1 MQKRALTR
9 RSFLGLSAAAAA
21 GLALT
26 GCEGERSD
34 GRTEIE
40 FVSYK
45 REAVSIFDALTAEF
59 NETNDHIY
67 LNFTSPNDAV
77 TIMKTRFVREDYPDV
92 VAIGGDASYADFV
105 DSNILADV
113 TEYPGM
119 ANVHPAYQEIM
130 KSVTYVPMDGIYG
143 VPYIANAAGMLY
155 NKDMFAEKGWE
166 IPTTWTEFC
175 DLCEQIKAEG
185 EVLPLY
191 LGFLDTWTI
200 LSPWNSM
207 LVELVPSDHIRK
219 VNAGEATFADYYR
232 EPAEK
237 LLKLLEYGEDGP
249 MAYSY
254 EDACTAFARGQSA
267 MFPCGSFAVPQILGA
282 NPEMNIGL
290 FAMPASDDPDDRIVV
305 SGVDLCWN
313 MTTANEDHR
322 EQIYE
327 VIDFLNKP
335 ENLQT
340 YIDDQKAIPCIEGST
355 RSSTTSRSSWTRAR
369 SSTTPTTP
377 IRRAWPATPSSRRS
391 SWTATSTRFSPTGT
405 TSGSATTRPSSAST
419 TSTWRTRDKE
429 GRKTWQA
436 PLSQRRDLT
445 GTAPSSQ
452 S

>member
-26 GCEGERSD
+26 GCEGERAD
-34 GRTEIE
+34 GKTEVE

-67 LNFTSPNDAV
+67 LNFNSPNDAV

-105 DSNILADV
+105 DSNILADM
-113 TEYPGM
+113 TDYPGM
-119 ANVHPAYQEIM
+119 ANVQPAYQEIM

-155 NKDMFAEKGWE
+155 NKDMFAEKGWT

-219 VNAGEATFADYYR
+219 VNAGEAKFADYYR

-237 LLKLLEYGEDGP
+237 LLKLMEYGEDGP

-282 NPEMNIGL
+282 NPDMNIGL

-322 EQIYE
+322 ELVYE
-327 VIDFLNKP
+327 VIDFLNQP
-335 ENLQT
+335 ESLQI
-340 YIDDQKAIPCIEGST
+340 YIDDQKAIPCIEGDFTLDPLFDDIQEFLDEGKVIDYPDHSYPSGMACDAQLQAFLLDGDVDAFLANWDNLWQRYNKT
-355 RSSTTSRSSWTRAR
+355 V
-369 SSTTPTTP
+369 
-377 IRRAWPATPSSRRS
+377 IRKYNEYMANQ
-391 SWTATSTRFSPTGT
+391 G
-405 TSGSATTRPSSAST
+405 
-419 TSTWRTRDKE
+419 
-429 GRKTWQA
+429 
-436 PLSQRRDLT
+436 
-445 GTAPSSQ
+445 
-452 S
+452 

>member
-45 REAVSIFDALTAEF
+45 REAVSIFEALMAEF

-119 ANVHPAYQEIM
+119 ANIQPAYQEIM

-219 VNAGEATFADYYR
+219 VNAGEAQFADYYR

-340 YIDDQKAIPCIEGST
+340 YIDDQKAIPCVEGDFTLDPLFDDIQEFLDEGKVIDYPDHSYPSGMACDAQLQAFLMDGDVDAFLANWDNLWQRYNKT
-355 RSSTTSRSSWTRAR
+355 V
-369 SSTTPTTP
+369 
-377 IRRAWPATPSSRRS
+377 IRKYNEYMANQ
-391 SWTATSTRFSPTGT
+391 G
-405 TSGSATTRPSSAST
+405 
-419 TSTWRTRDKE
+419 
-429 GRKTWQA
+429 
-436 PLSQRRDLT
+436 
-445 GTAPSSQ
+445 
-452 S
+452 

>member
-26 GCEGERSD
+26 GCEGERAD
-34 GRTEIE
+34 GKTEVE

-67 LNFTSPNDAV
+67 LNFNSPNDAV

-105 DSNILADV
+105 DSNILADM
-113 TEYPGM
+113 TDYPGM
-119 ANVHPAYQEIM
+119 ANVQPAYQEIM

-155 NKDMFAEKGWE
+155 NKDMFAEKGWT

-185 EVLPLY
+185 DVLPLY

-219 VNAGEATFADYYR
+219 VNAGEAKFADYYR

-237 LLKLLEYGEDGP
+237 LLKLMEYGEDGP

-282 NPEMNIGL
+282 NPDMNIGL

-322 EQIYE
+322 ELVYE
-327 VIDFLNKP
+327 VIDFLNQP

-340 YIDDQKAIPCIEGST
+340 YIDDQKAIPCIEGDFTLDPLFDDIQEFLDEGKVIDYPDHSYPSGMACDAQLQAFLLDGDVDAFLANWDNLWQRYNKT
-355 RSSTTSRSSWTRAR
+355 V
-369 SSTTPTTP
+369 
-377 IRRAWPATPSSRRS
+377 IRKYNEYMANQ
-391 SWTATSTRFSPTGT
+391 G
-405 TSGSATTRPSSAST
+405 
-419 TSTWRTRDKE
+419 
-429 GRKTWQA
+429 
-436 PLSQRRDLT
+436 
-445 GTAPSSQ
+445 
-452 S
+452 

>member
-1 MQKRALTR
+1 MRRTLTR
-9 RSFLGLSAAAAA
+9 RSFLGLSGAVVA

-45 REAVSIFDALTAEF
+45 REAVSIFEALMAEF

-113 TEYPGM
+113 TDYPGM
-119 ANVHPAYQEIM
+119 AKVQPAYQEIM

-155 NKDMFAEKGWE
+155 NKDMFAEKGWDLPE
-166 IPTTWTEFC
+166 TWDEFIA
-175 DLCEQIKAEG
+175 LCEQIKAEG

-219 VNAGEATFADYYR
+219 VNAGEAKFADYYR

-237 LLKLLEYGEDGP
+237 LLKLLDYAEDGP

-267 MFPCGSFAVPQILGA
+267 MFPCGSFAVPQILSA

-290 FAMPASDDPDDRIVV
+290 FAMPASDNPDDRIIV

-313 MTTANEDHR
+313 MTVANEDHR

-327 VIDFLNKP
+327 VIDFLNEP

-340 YIDDQKAIPCIEGST
+340 YCDDQKAIPCIEGDFTLDPLFDDIQDFLDEGKVIDYPDHSYPSGMACDAQLQAFLLDKDVDAFLANWDNLWQRYNKT
-355 RSSTTSRSSWTRAR
+355 V
-369 SSTTPTTP
+369 
-377 IRRAWPATPSSRRS
+377 IRKYAEYMATQ
-391 SWTATSTRFSPTGT
+391 G
-405 TSGSATTRPSSAST
+405 
-419 TSTWRTRDKE
+419 
-429 GRKTWQA
+429 
-436 PLSQRRDLT
+436 
-445 GTAPSSQ
+445 
-452 S
+452 

>member
-45 REAVSIFDALTAEF
+45 REAVSIFEALMAEF

-119 ANVHPAYQEIM
+119 ANVQPAYQEIM

-175 DLCEQIKAEG
+175 DLCDQIKAEG

-219 VNAGEATFADYYR
+219 VNAGEAKFADYYR

-313 MTTANEDHR
+313 MTTANENHR

-340 YIDDQKAIPCIEGST
+340 YIDDQKAIPCTEGDFTLDPLFDDIQEFLDEGKVIDYPDHSYPSGMACDAQLQAFLMDGDVDAFLANWDNLWQRYNKT
-355 RSSTTSRSSWTRAR
+355 V
-369 SSTTPTTP
+369 
-377 IRRAWPATPSSRRS
+377 IRKYNEYMANQ
-391 SWTATSTRFSPTGT
+391 G
-405 TSGSATTRPSSAST
+405 
-419 TSTWRTRDKE
+419 
-429 GRKTWQA
+429 
-436 PLSQRRDLT
+436 
-445 GTAPSSQ
+445 
-452 S
+452 

>member
-1 MQKRALTR
+1 MQRRSLTR
-9 RSFLGLSAAAAA
+9 RSFLGLSGAVAA

-34 GRTEIE
+34 GRTEVE

-45 REAVSIFDALTAEF
+45 REAVSIFEALMAEF

-113 TEYPGM
+113 SEYPGM
-119 ANVHPAYQEIM
+119 AKVQPAYQEIM

-155 NKDMFAEKGWE
+155 NKDMFAEKGWD
-166 IPTTWTEFC
+166 IPETWDEFIA
-175 DLCEQIKAEG
+175 LCEQIKAEG

-219 VNAGEATFADYYR
+219 VNAGEAKFADYYR

-237 LLKLLEYGEDGP
+237 LLKLLEYAEDGP

-290 FAMPASDDPDDRIVV
+290 FAMPACDSPDDRIIV

-313 MTTANEDHR
+313 MTAANEDHR
-322 EQIYE
+322 KEIYE
-327 VIDFLNKP
+327 VIDFLNEP
-335 ENLQT
+335 DNLQT
-340 YIDDQKAIPCIEGST
+340 YCDDQKAIPCIEGDFTLDPLFDDIQEFLDEGKVIDYPDHSYPSGMACDAQLQAFLMDGDVDAFLANWDNLWQRYNKT
-355 RSSTTSRSSWTRAR
+355 V
-369 SSTTPTTP
+369 
-377 IRRAWPATPSSRRS
+377 IRKYAEYMENQ
-391 SWTATSTRFSPTGT
+391 G
-405 TSGSATTRPSSAST
+405 
-419 TSTWRTRDKE
+419 
-429 GRKTWQA
+429 
-436 PLSQRRDLT
+436 
-445 GTAPSSQ
+445 
-452 S
+452 

>member
-1 MQKRALTR
+1 MLTKPISR
-9 RSFLGLSAAAAA
+9 RSLLGLSAAGAASLML
-21 GLALT
+21 G
-26 GCEGERSD
+26 GCSETRSD
-34 GRTEIE
+34 GKTEVE

-45 REAVSIFDALTAEF
+45 REAVSIFEALIAEF
-59 NETNDHIY
+59 NESNDHIY

-105 DSNILADV
+105 DSNILADM

-119 ANVHPAYQEIM
+119 AQVQQAYQDIM

-155 NKDMFAEKGWE
+155 NKDMFAEKGWD
-166 IPTTWTEFC
+166 IPETWDEFIA
-175 DLCEQIKAEG
+175 LCEEIKAEG

-219 VNAGEATFADYYR
+219 VNAGEAKFADYYR

-237 LLKLLEYGEDGP
+237 LLKLLDYAEDGP

-267 MFPCGSFAVPQILGA
+267 MFPCGSFAVPQILSA

-290 FAMPASDDPDDRIVV
+290 FAMPASDNPDDRIIV

-313 MTTANEDHR
+313 MLAAKEEHR
-322 EQIYE
+322 DQIYE
-327 VIDFLNKP
+327 VIDFLNEP

-340 YIDDQKAIPCIEGST
+340 YCDDQKAIPCIEGDFTLDPLFDDIQDFLDEGKVIDYPDHSYPSGMACDAQLQAFLLDGDVDAFLANWDNLWQRYNKT
-355 RSSTTSRSSWTRAR
+355 V
-369 SSTTPTTP
+369 
-377 IRRAWPATPSSRRS
+377 IRKYAEYMANQ
-391 SWTATSTRFSPTGT
+391 G
-405 TSGSATTRPSSAST
+405 
-419 TSTWRTRDKE
+419 
-429 GRKTWQA
+429 
-436 PLSQRRDLT
+436 
-445 GTAPSSQ
+445 
-452 S
+452 

>member
-45 REAVSIFDALTAEF
+45 REAVSIFEALMAEF

-119 ANVHPAYQEIM
+119 ANVQPAYQEIM

-207 LVELVPSDHIRK
+207 LVELVPPDHIRK
-219 VNAGEATFADYYR
+219 VNAGEAKFADYYR

-340 YIDDQKAIPCIEGST
+340 YIDDQKAIPCTEGDFTLDPLFDDIQEFLDEGKVIDYPDHSYPSGMACDAQLQAFLMDGDVDAFLANWDNLWQRYNKT
-355 RSSTTSRSSWTRAR
+355 V
-369 SSTTPTTP
+369 
-377 IRRAWPATPSSRRS
+377 IRKYNEYMANQ
-391 SWTATSTRFSPTGT
+391 G
-405 TSGSATTRPSSAST
+405 
-419 TSTWRTRDKE
+419 
-429 GRKTWQA
+429 
-436 PLSQRRDLT
+436 
-445 GTAPSSQ
+445 
-452 S
+452 

>member
-34 GRTEIE
+34 GRTEVE

-45 REAVSIFDALTAEF
+45 REAVSIFEALMAEF

-113 TEYPGM
+113 TDYPGM
-119 ANVHPAYQEIM
+119 AKVQPAYQEIM

-155 NKDMFAEKGWE
+155 NKDMFAEKGWDLPE
-166 IPTTWTEFC
+166 TWDEFIA
-175 DLCEQIKAEG
+175 LCEQIKAEG

-219 VNAGEATFADYYR
+219 VNAGEAKFADYYR

-237 LLKLLEYGEDGP
+237 LLKLLEYAEDGP

-267 MFPCGSFAVPQILGA
+267 MFPCGSFAVPQILSA

-313 MTTANEDHR
+313 MTVANEDHR

-327 VIDFLNKP
+327 VIDFLNEP

-340 YIDDQKAIPCIEGST
+340 YCDDQKAIPCIEGDFTLDPLFDDIQDFLDEGKVIDYPDHSYPSGMACDAQLQAFLLDKDVDAFLANWDNLWQRYNKT
-355 RSSTTSRSSWTRAR
+355 V
-369 SSTTPTTP
+369 
-377 IRRAWPATPSSRRS
+377 IRKYAEYMATQ
-391 SWTATSTRFSPTGT
+391 G
-405 TSGSATTRPSSAST
+405 
-419 TSTWRTRDKE
+419 
-429 GRKTWQA
+429 
-436 PLSQRRDLT
+436 
-445 GTAPSSQ
+445 
-452 S
+452 

>member
-45 REAVSIFDALTAEF
+45 REAVSIFEALMAEF

-119 ANVHPAYQEIM
+119 ANVQPAYQEIM

-219 VNAGEATFADYYR
+219 VNAGDAKFADYYR

-313 MTTANEDHR
+313 MTTANENHR

-340 YIDDQKAIPCIEGST
+340 YIDDQKAIPCTEGDFTLDPLFDDIQEFLDEGKVIDYPDHSYPSGMACDAQLQAFLMDGDVDAFLANWDDLWQRYNKT
-355 RSSTTSRSSWTRAR
+355 V
-369 SSTTPTTP
+369 
-377 IRRAWPATPSSRRS
+377 IRKYNEYMANQ
-391 SWTATSTRFSPTGT
+391 G
-405 TSGSATTRPSSAST
+405 
-419 TSTWRTRDKE
+419 
-429 GRKTWQA
+429 
-436 PLSQRRDLT
+436 
-445 GTAPSSQ
+445 
-452 S
+452 

>member
-9 RSFLGLSAAAAA
+9 RSFIGLSGAVAA

-26 GCEGERSD
+26 GCDGERSD
-34 GRTEIE
+34 GKTEIE

-45 REAVSIFDALTAEF
+45 REAVSIFEALMAKF
-59 NETNDHIY
+59 NESNDHIY

-113 TEYPGM
+113 SGYPGM
-119 ANVHPAYQEIM
+119 EKVQPAYQEIM

-219 VNAGEATFADYYR
+219 VNAGEAKFADYYR

-340 YIDDQKAIPCIEGST
+340 YIDDQKAIPCIEGDFTLDPLFDDIQDFLDEGKVIDYPDHSYPSGMACDAQLQAFLLDKDVDAFLANWDNLWQRYNKT
-355 RSSTTSRSSWTRAR
+355 V
-369 SSTTPTTP
+369 
-377 IRRAWPATPSSRRS
+377 IRKYAEYMATQ
-391 SWTATSTRFSPTGT
+391 G
-405 TSGSATTRPSSAST
+405 
-419 TSTWRTRDKE
+419 
-429 GRKTWQA
+429 
-436 PLSQRRDLT
+436 
-445 GTAPSSQ
+445 
-452 S
+452 

>member
-119 ANVHPAYQEIM
+119 ANVQPAYQEIM

-155 NKDMFAEKGWE
+155 NKDMFAEKGWD
-166 IPTTWTEFC
+166 IPETWTEFC

-219 VNAGEATFADYYR
+219 VNAGEAKFADYYR

-249 MAYSY
+249 TAYSY

-340 YIDDQKAIPCIEGST
+340 YIDDQKAIPCIEGDFTLDPLFDDIQEFLDEGKVIDYPDHSYPSGMACDAQLQAFLLDGDVDAFLANWDNLWQRYNKT
-355 RSSTTSRSSWTRAR
+355 V
-369 SSTTPTTP
+369 
-377 IRRAWPATPSSRRS
+377 IRKYNEYMANQ
-391 SWTATSTRFSPTGT
+391 G
-405 TSGSATTRPSSAST
+405 
-419 TSTWRTRDKE
+419 
-429 GRKTWQA
+429 
-436 PLSQRRDLT
+436 
-445 GTAPSSQ
+445 
-452 S
+452 

>member
-67 LNFTSPNDAV
+67 LNFSSPNDAV

-119 ANVHPAYQEIM
+119 ANVQPAYQEIM

-207 LVELVPSDHIRK
+207 LVELGPSDHIRK
-219 VNAGEATFADYYR
+219 VNAGEAKFADYYR

-340 YIDDQKAIPCIEGST
+340 YIDDQKAIPCVEGDFTLDPLFDDIQEFLDEGKVIDYPDHSYPSGMACDAQLQAFLMDGDVDAFLANWDNLWQRYNKT
-355 RSSTTSRSSWTRAR
+355 V
-369 SSTTPTTP
+369 
-377 IRRAWPATPSSRRS
+377 IRKYNEYMANQ
-391 SWTATSTRFSPTGT
+391 G
-405 TSGSATTRPSSAST
+405 
-419 TSTWRTRDKE
+419 
-429 GRKTWQA
+429 
-436 PLSQRRDLT
+436 
-445 GTAPSSQ
+445 
-452 S
+452 

>member
-45 REAVSIFDALTAEF
+45 REAVSIFEALMAEF
-59 NETNDHIY
+59 NESNDHIY

-113 TEYPGM
+113 TDYPGM
-119 ANVHPAYQEIM
+119 AKVQPAYQEIM

-219 VNAGEATFADYYR
+219 VNAGEAKFADYYR

-340 YIDDQKAIPCIEGST
+340 YIDDQKAIPCTEGDFTLDPLFDDIQEFLDEGKVIDYPDHSYPSGMACDAQLQAFLMDGDVDAFLANWDNLWQRYNKT
-355 RSSTTSRSSWTRAR
+355 V
-369 SSTTPTTP
+369 
-377 IRRAWPATPSSRRS
+377 IRKYNEYMANQ
-391 SWTATSTRFSPTGT
+391 G
-405 TSGSATTRPSSAST
+405 
-419 TSTWRTRDKE
+419 
-429 GRKTWQA
+429 
-436 PLSQRRDLT
+436 
-445 GTAPSSQ
+445 
-452 S
+452 

>member
-67 LNFTSPNDAV
+67 LNFSSPNDAV

-119 ANVHPAYQEIM
+119 ANVQPAYQEIM

-175 DLCEQIKAEG
+175 DLCDQIKAEG

-219 VNAGEATFADYYR
+219 VNAGEAKFADYYR

-340 YIDDQKAIPCIEGST
+340 YIDDQKAIPCIEGDFTLDPLFDDIQEFLDEGKVIDYPDHSYPSGMACDAQLQAFLMDGDVDAFLANWDNLWQRYNKT
-355 RSSTTSRSSWTRAR
+355 V
-369 SSTTPTTP
+369 
-377 IRRAWPATPSSRRS
+377 IRKYNEYMANQ
-391 SWTATSTRFSPTGT
+391 G
-405 TSGSATTRPSSAST
+405 
-419 TSTWRTRDKE
+419 
-429 GRKTWQA
+429 
-436 PLSQRRDLT
+436 
-445 GTAPSSQ
+445 
-452 S
+452 

>member
-45 REAVSIFDALTAEF
+45 REAVSIFEALMAEF

-119 ANVHPAYQEIM
+119 ANVQPAYQEIM

-219 VNAGEATFADYYR
+219 VNAGEAKFADYYR

-340 YIDDQKAIPCIEGST
+340 YIDDQKAIPCTEGDFTLDPLFDDIQEFLDEGKVIDYPDHSYPSGMACDAQLQAFLMDGDVDAFLANWDNLWQRYNKT
-355 RSSTTSRSSWTRAR
+355 V
-369 SSTTPTTP
+369 
-377 IRRAWPATPSSRRS
+377 IRKYNEYMANQ
-391 SWTATSTRFSPTGT
+391 G
-405 TSGSATTRPSSAST
+405 
-419 TSTWRTRDKE
+419 
-429 GRKTWQA
+429 
-436 PLSQRRDLT
+436 
-445 GTAPSSQ
+445 
-452 S
+452 

>member
-45 REAVSIFDALTAEF
+45 REAVSIFEALMAEF

-119 ANVHPAYQEIM
+119 ANVQPAYQEIM

-207 LVELVPSDHIRK
+207 LVELVPPDHIRK
-219 VNAGEATFADYYR
+219 VNAGEAKFADYYR

-313 MTTANEDHR
+313 MTTANENHR

-340 YIDDQKAIPCIEGST
+340 YIDDQKAIPCTEGDFTLDPLFDDIQEFLDEGKVIDYPDHSYPSGMACDAQLQAFLMDGDVDAFLANWDNLWQRYNKT
-355 RSSTTSRSSWTRAR
+355 V
-369 SSTTPTTP
+369 
-377 IRRAWPATPSSRRS
+377 IRKYNEYMANQ
-391 SWTATSTRFSPTGT
+391 G
-405 TSGSATTRPSSAST
+405 
-419 TSTWRTRDKE
+419 
-429 GRKTWQA
+429 
-436 PLSQRRDLT
+436 
-445 GTAPSSQ
+445 
-452 S
+452 

>member
-45 REAVSIFDALTAEF
+45 REAVSIFEALMAEF

-119 ANVHPAYQEIM
+119 ANVQPAYQEIM

-155 NKDMFAEKGWE
+155 NNDMFAEKGWE

-207 LVELVPSDHIRK
+207 LVELVPPDHIRK
-219 VNAGEATFADYYR
+219 VNAGEAKFADYYR

-313 MTTANEDHR
+313 MTTANENHR

-340 YIDDQKAIPCIEGST
+340 YIDDQKAIPCTEGDFTLDPLFDDIQEFLDEGKVIDYPDHSYPSGMACDAQLQAFLMDGDVDAFLANWDNLWQRYNKT
-355 RSSTTSRSSWTRAR
+355 V
-369 SSTTPTTP
+369 
-377 IRRAWPATPSSRRS
+377 IRKYNEYMANQ
-391 SWTATSTRFSPTGT
+391 G
-405 TSGSATTRPSSAST
+405 
-419 TSTWRTRDKE
+419 
-429 GRKTWQA
+429 
-436 PLSQRRDLT
+436 
-445 GTAPSSQ
+445 
-452 S
+452 

>member
-9 RSFLGLSAAAAA
+9 RSFLGLSGAVAA

-26 GCEGERSD
+26 GCEGQRSD
-34 GRTEIE
+34 GKTEIE

-45 REAVSIFDALTAEF
+45 REAVSIFEALMAEF
-59 NETNDHIY
+59 NESNDHIY

-113 TEYPGM
+113 SGYPGM
-119 ANVHPAYQEIM
+119 EKVLPAYQEIM

-166 IPTTWTEFC
+166 LPETWDEFIALC
-175 DLCEQIKAEG
+175 DEIKAEG

-219 VNAGEATFADYYR
+219 VNAGEAKFADYYR

-237 LLKLLEYGEDGP
+237 LLKLLDYAEDGP

-267 MFPCGSFAVPQILGA
+267 MFPCGSFAVPQILSA

-290 FAMPASDDPDDRIVV
+290 FAMPACDSPDDRIIV

-313 MTTANEDHR
+313 MLAAKEEHR
-322 EQIYE
+322 DQIYE
-327 VIDFLNKP
+327 VIDFLNEP

-340 YIDDQKAIPCIEGST
+340 YCDDQKAIPCIEG
-355 RSSTTSRSSWTRAR
+355 
-369 SSTTPTTP
+369 
-377 IRRAWPATPSSRRS
+377 
-391 SWTATSTRFSPTGT
+391 
-405 TSGSATTRPSSAST
+405 
-419 TSTWRTRDKE
+419 
-429 GRKTWQA
+429 
-436 PLSQRRDLT
+436 DLT
-445 GTAPSSQ
+445 LDPLFDDIQDFLDEGKVIDYPDHSYPSGMACDAQ
-452 S
+452 LQAFLLDGDVDAFLANWDNLWQRYNKTVIRKYAEYMANQG